1 MRMQSIEKRVIPAA
15 AAIAIGVV
23 LMSWPGLALAQVG
36 DALDG
41 ATEALETVLTQAGDT
56 LGFWARQLLIGLVVL
71 DFVWRGGKWL
81 FSGQSISAF
90 AEPTVYTIGI
100 VTLAW
105 AFTSMVPDVVG
116 WITWQATVLSNAAQ
130 PGAGSALTPSEMMSD
145 GLDRALLWIGEIG
158 LDPATWVFL
167 LCAGISLIVMAA
179 ELAMVILVYA
189 EIHLVGLVGI
199 ATLGFA
205 GLTQTRGVAK
215 TFVMVLFAKGF
226 KLLTLLLVVDATH
239 RLAQAVV
246 DATMTDLTTSGG
258 GPMQIAPNVVI
269 EPSVTVAGAMGA
281 VLMQIVGV
289 VLVIMLPGA
298 VERLVGGTAVGDV
311 AGTGGRMIAGA
322 GTSAMTT
329 AGAAVAAGTAGAAV
343 GGAAPVVKSGL
354 EAAKTGTS
362 IPGKEVAKAGLI
374 GALQGG
380 VNWGTLGK
388 NGNVLGELGGRLQ
401 RGVNRVGT
409 SSGEDAT

>member
-15 AAIAIGVV
+15 TAIAIGIL
-23 LMSWPGLALAQVG
+23 LMSWPGPALAQVG
-36 DALDG
+36 AALDG
-41 ATEALETVLTQAGDT
+41 STEALKTVLTQAGAT

-71 DFVWRGGKWL
+71 DFVWRGGRWA

-130 PGAGSALTPSEMMSD
+130 PGAGSALKPSEMMSE
-145 GLDRALLWIGEIG
+145 GLGRALQWIGEMSW
-158 LDPATWVFL
+158 DPASWVFL

-179 ELAMVILVYA
+179 ELAMVFLVYA

-215 TFVMVLFAKGF
+215 VFVMVLFAKGF

-246 DATMTDLTTSGG
+246 DATMTDLATSGG
-258 GPMQIAPNVVI
+258 GPMQLAQDVVI

-322 GTSAMTT
+322 GTSAMMT
-329 AGAAVAAGTAGAAV
+329 AGAAVAAGTAGAVA

-354 EAAKTGTS
+354 EAAKTGAPF
-362 IPGKEVAKAGLI
+362 PGKAAAKAGLI

-380 VNWGTLGK
+380 VNWGALGK

-401 RGVNRVGT
+401 RGVNRIGT
-409 SSGEDAT
+409 GSGEDAT

>member
-1 MRMQSIEKRVIPAA
+1 MRRQHMGTQAVPTVTAF
-15 AAIAIGVV
+15 AIGVV
-23 LMSWPGLALAQVG
+23 LMSWPGPAMAQVG
-36 DALDG
+36 AALDG
-41 ATEALETVLTQAGDT
+41 STAALEAVLTQAGDT
-56 LGFWARQLLIGLVVL
+56 LGFWARQLLISLVAL

-105 AFTSMVPDVVG
+105 AFTSLVPDVVG

-246 DATMTDLTTSGG
+246 DTTMTALTTSGG
-258 GPMQIAPNVVI
+258 GPMQIAPNVVV

-311 AGTGGRMIAGA
+311 AGAGGRMVAGA
-322 GTSAMTT
+322 GASAMMT
-329 AGAAVAAGTAGAAV
+329 AGAAVAAGTAGAVAA
-343 GGAAPVVKSGL
+343 GAAPVVKSGL
-354 EAAKTGTS
+354 QAARTGTS
-362 IPGKEVAKAGLI
+362 VPGKEVAKASLI

-388 NGNVLGELGGRLQ
+388 NGNVLGELGGRL
-401 RGVNRVGT
+401 RSGVNRIGSGT
-409 SSGEDAT
+409 GEDAP

>member
-15 AAIAIGVV
+15 AAFAIGVA
-23 LMSWPGLALAQVG
+23 LLLRPEPALAQVG

-41 ATEALETVLTQAGDT
+41 ATAALEAVLTEAGDT
-56 LGFWARQLLIGLVVL
+56 LGFWARQLLISLVVL
-71 DFVWRGGKWL
+71 DFVWRGGRWL
-81 FSGQSISAF
+81 FSGQSIAAF

-105 AFTSMVPDVVG
+105 AFTSIVPDVVG

-130 PGAGSALTPSEMMSD
+130 PGAGSALTPSEMMSE
-145 GLDRALLWIGEIG
+145 GLGRALLWIGEIG
-158 LDPATWVFL
+158 LDPASWVFL

-239 RLAQAVV
+239 RLALAVV
-246 DATMTDLTTSGG
+246 DGTMTEGWTSGG
-258 GPMQIAPNVVI
+258 GPMQIAPNVVVD
-269 EPSVTVAGAMGA
+269 PSVTVAGAMGA

-289 VLVIMLPGA
+289 VLVILLPGA

-311 AGTGGRMIAGA
+311 AGTGGRMVAGGGA
-322 GTSAMTT
+322 SAMMT

-354 EAAKTGTS
+354 EAARTGAPF
-362 IPGKEVAKAGLI
+362 PGKEVAKAGLI

-380 VNWGTLGK
+380 VNWGALGK
-388 NGNVLGELGGRLQ
+388 NGNVLGELGGRLK
-401 RGVNRVGT
+401 RGVNRIGT
-409 SSGEDAT
+409 GSGEDGP